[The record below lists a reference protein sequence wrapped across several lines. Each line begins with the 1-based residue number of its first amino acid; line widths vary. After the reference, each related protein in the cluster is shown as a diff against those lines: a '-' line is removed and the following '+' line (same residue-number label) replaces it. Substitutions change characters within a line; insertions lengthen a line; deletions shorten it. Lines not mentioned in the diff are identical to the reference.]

1 VPIVALHLTRP
12 PVEVPDRD
20 RLGIPSHFEA
30 ARGAYVLRP
39 YRPGA
44 PRGGTI
50 IVQGSSAIAGV
61 AKLLPD
67 LDRRLNVKIV
77 YATSPQLF
85 AAQPKEYQD
94 RVLSAGD
101 RFDST
106 VLTTQARW
114 LMHDWLFSKV
124 SEEYAVSADWDDR
137 WRTGGTLDEALDE
150 AHLTPDRLLEGIER
164 FVKERNERLARLR
177 ADLEATR

>member
-1 VPIVALHLTRP
+1 M
-12 PVEVPDRD
+12 
-20 RLGIPSHFEA
+20 
-30 ARGAYVLRP
+30 
-39 YRPGA
+39 
-44 PRGGTI
+44 
-50 IVQGSSAIAGV
+50 AGV
-61 AKLLPD
+61 ARLLPE
-67 LDRRLNVKIV
+67 LDRHHLNVKV
-77 YATSPQLF
+77 VFATSPQLF
-85 AAQPKEYQD
+85 AVQLKEYQD

-124 SEEYAVSADWDDR
+124 SEDYAVSADWDDR

-177 ADLEATR
+177 SDLEATR